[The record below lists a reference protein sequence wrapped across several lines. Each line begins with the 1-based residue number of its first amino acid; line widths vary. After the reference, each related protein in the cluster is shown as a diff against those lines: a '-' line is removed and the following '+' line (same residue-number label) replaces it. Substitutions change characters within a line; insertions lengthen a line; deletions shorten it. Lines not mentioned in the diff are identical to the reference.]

1 MKKIQLAFAGLFLL
15 MTGYSFALL
24 AGSAPVSAALALLMG
39 NGRAQYGLEIRAD
52 YTQLIAAATGLVAI
66 AGVSLALWAR
76 SGNKRNSEP
85 AEPAEERTA
94 EIYWAG
100 ERRAYPKV
108 MLQNPFGAEL
118 EYLTFEQKIDVAI
131 EGTLQA
137 GRYVGVIFIPVFREG
152 GDSGDVHAKRLT
164 IALDMIGA
172 EIKVNM
178 RKHDGMNI
186 EPVGLAIAITL
197 MKSFGNLESVSRR
210 LQIVAALAARR
221 LGGVVI
227 GDAGMAAYP
236 LDGYSAAEL
245 LQTAR
250 SRALAT
256 KPPSLNHEERR
267 AIASPAA
274 A

>member
-15 MTGYSFALL
+15 MMGYSFALL

-39 NGRAQYGLEIRAD
+39 HGRAQYGLEIQAD
-52 YTQLIAAATGLVAI
+52 YTQLIAATTGLVAI
-66 AGVSLALWAR
+66 AGVSLALWVCG
-76 SGNKRNSEP
+76 GNRRNIEP

-94 EIYWAG
+94 EIYKAG

-108 MLQNPFGAEL
+108 ILQNPFGAEL

-137 GRYVGVIFIPVFREG
+137 GRYVGVIFIPVFSEG
-152 GDSGDVHAKRLT
+152 GVSGHIGEKRLA

-172 EIKVNM
+172 EIKTNM
-178 RKHDGMNI
+178 RKHDGLNI
-186 EPVGLAIAITL
+186 ESGGIAIAITL
-197 MKSFGNLESVSRR
+197 MKSLGNLESVSPR

-221 LGGVVI
+221 LGDVVI

-236 LDGYSAAEL
+236 LDGYGAGEL

-256 KPPSLNHEERR
+256 KPPSLNLDERR
-267 AIASPAA
+267 TMPSPAA